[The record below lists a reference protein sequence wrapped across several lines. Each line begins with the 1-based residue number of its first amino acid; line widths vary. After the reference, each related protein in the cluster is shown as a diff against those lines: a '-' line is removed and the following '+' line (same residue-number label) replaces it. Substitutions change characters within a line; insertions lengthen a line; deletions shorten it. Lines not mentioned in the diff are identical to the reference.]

1 MKLTI
6 PSIAIAVAL
15 GFGGTA
21 MADVLVEF
29 DEGAPKDRFT
39 VTGLGE
45 CMTGPADVTIDLSGS
60 AAGLIF
66 DVTGA
71 GAGVQVFQPFEASV
85 SSDAL
90 LGATEVRDGDTEVTL
105 RLRDI
110 AMGTAV
116 SFTIDVDDTAGS
128 RQTIVS
134 GSEIAGASVRVSNG
148 QGTYEARFTED
159 ATARVPVDGCMS

>member
-1 MKLTI
+1 VKFLTL
-6 PSIAIAVAL
+6 PVVAAMAL
-15 GFGGTA
+15 CSPA

-60 AAGLIF
+60 TAGLIF

-85 SSDAL
+85 SGDSL

-110 AMGTAV
+110 SLGTSV
-116 SFTIDVDDTAGS
+116 SFTIDVDDTAGG
-128 RQTIVS
+128 RKITVS
-134 GSEIAGASVRVSNG
+134 GSEIAGASVRVADG
-148 QGTYEARFTED
+148 QGAFEALFSED
-159 ATARVPVDGCMS
+159 GVARVLVDGCVS

>member
-1 MKLTI
+1 MKSL
-6 PSIAIAVAL
+6 ALNVAACMTL
-15 GFGGTA
+15 CAPA
-21 MADVLVEF
+21 MAYVLVEF

-71 GAGVQVFQPFEASV
+71 GAGVQVFQPFEASA
-85 SSDAL
+85 STGAL

-128 RQTIVS
+128 RQTVVS